1 MEEKLVEANE
11 TRHGNNNTAIVFVSL
26 YFLLLAF
33 FIYLT
38 SISVPKEDRIQK
50 VIGSIEVTF
59 SGEEVTPSY
68 ISEPDVPGSDLGL
81 AQFHA
86 ELRQVFEAAIPL
98 VENEINEEGTQ
109 LLFRVPVSQLYVRG
123 EVSYRDNREELF
135 SEVARILVK
144 RASVQPTD
152 VELLYDQSTT
162 LPTRSSLENDLSVR
176 RLGHL
181 VSAFLDK
188 GVAKRNIFIGLGEQG
203 REEVIFRFYERDAVT
218 NLFVEEAPEQ

>member
-1 MEEKLVEANE
+1 MEEQLVESNE

-59 SGEEVTPSY
+59 SGEKVTPSY
-68 ISEPDVPGSDLGL
+68 ISEPNVPGSDLGL

-98 VENEINEEGTQ
+98 VENEVNEEGAQ

-123 EVSYRDNREELF
+123 EVAYRENREELF

-152 VELLYDQSTT
+152 VELLYDQSIN
-162 LPTRSSLENDLSVR
+162 LPKSNSLEGDLSVK

-181 VSAFLDK
+181 VSSFLDK

-203 REEVIFRFYERDAVT
+203 RDEVIFRFYERNAVT
-218 NLFVEEAPEQ
+218 NLFFEEAPVQ